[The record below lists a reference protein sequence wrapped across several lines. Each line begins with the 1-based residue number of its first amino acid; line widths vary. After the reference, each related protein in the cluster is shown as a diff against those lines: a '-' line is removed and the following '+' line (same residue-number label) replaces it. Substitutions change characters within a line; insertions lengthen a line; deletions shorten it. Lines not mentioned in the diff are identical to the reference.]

1 MNTQKFLKK
10 QDAMTAQCVALTLS
24 GASFKIWDSY
34 RVSFFNSLKGN
45 VSQRRYTSLMQLFT
59 SLYTANFNQNTIYV
73 YIDADNNKFTTQKSN
88 IANSYLY
95 KLPTGE
101 TISTTEQLH
110 DRVPH
115 ITADQ
120 WEAMDRKYY
129 SKISGN
135 EM

>member
-1 MNTQKFLKK
+1 MNTSKFLKK
-10 QDAMTAQCVALTLS
+10 QDAMVSQCTALTLS
-24 GASFKIWDSY
+24 GASFKLWDSY
-34 RVSFFNSLKGN
+34 RVSFFNSLEGI
-45 VSQRRYTSLMQLFT
+45 SQRRYTGLMQLFT

-73 YIDADNNKFTTQKSN
+73 YIDSDGNKYTTQKSN
-88 IANSYLY
+88 INNSYLY

-115 ITADQ
+115 LTADQ
-120 WEAMDRKYY
+120 WDAMDRKYY